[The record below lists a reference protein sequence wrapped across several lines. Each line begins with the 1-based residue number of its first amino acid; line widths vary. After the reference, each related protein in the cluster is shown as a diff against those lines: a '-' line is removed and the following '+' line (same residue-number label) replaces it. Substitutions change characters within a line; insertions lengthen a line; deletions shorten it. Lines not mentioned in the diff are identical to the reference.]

1 MGRTRYQTSTIDIGA
16 YEYARMK
23 AGRIRY
29 VKPQKEGKGDGST
42 WTDATDD
49 IQWAINDLA
58 EKAPGEKGEVWVA
71 AGTYVVKDRILN
83 DASAP
88 VSLLM
93 KNGISVYGAFNGT
106 EKDVPSA
113 SRNPRV

>member
-1 MGRTRYQTSTIDIGA
+1 M
-16 YEYARMK
+16 EN
-23 AGRIRY
+23 
-29 VKPQKEGKGDGST
+29 
-42 WTDATDD
+42 ATDD

-58 EKAPGEKGEVWVA
+58 EKAPDEKGEVWVA

-106 EKDVPSA
+106 EENAPSA
-113 SRNPRV
+113 SRNPRI